1 MERDSEE
8 RPTRGLMR
16 WIGSGV
22 GVVGLE
28 RGCRRRTGS
37 GAGPEGWGLG
47 RWRRSCRPHQESRR
61 DPEETKKEGDM
72 GGTACPQQPNPSAC
86 GEAGRCQRASVL
98 GVHCEGVR
106 EPQKAR
112 EQTRGQVGSGPVW
125 RTDRKAGVHGG
136 GRGEGPGE
144 EELGPRLQGA
154 EERAGAKRDGNRK
167 DQLGSGGQGW
177 RGCKDY
183 LGVLRDDS
191 VDDGSGTRT
200 GH

>member
-1 MERDSEE
+1 M
-8 RPTRGLMR
+8 
-16 WIGSGV
+16 
-22 GVVGLE
+22 
-28 RGCRRRTGS
+28 
-37 GAGPEGWGLG
+37 
-47 RWRRSCRPHQESRR
+47 
-61 DPEETKKEGDM
+61 
-72 GGTACPQQPNPSAC
+72 
-86 GEAGRCQRASVL
+86 L

-136 GRGEGPGE
+136 GWGEGPGE

-167 DQLGSGGQGW
+167 DQLGSGGQGRW
-177 RGCKDY
+177 GCKDC
-183 LGVLRDDS
+183 LGVLRDDL